1 MEEELGRPVSLGE
14 VFLRTHTRADGT
26 FVDDKAK
33 LIAEAYKKN
42 LQERISE
49 MDADDMDDAS
59 SEQPTTLPLSIEER
73 NELFLQSTETDKKG
87 NIFGLGSLVETLEK
101 GNGKESYGSSDTTI
115 LEMKS
120 QLETAN
126 RKIAEHEAD
135 NARRDEEQRVTKERM
150 EMFIAIMKIHNP
162 SLASLMDTQ
171 RPETTPAT
179 APSTSPDQT

>member
-1 MEEELGRPVSLGE
+1 MGRPVSLGE

-73 NELFLQSTETDKKG
+73 NELFLQVYICLHFSE
-87 NIFGLGSLVETLEK
+87 
-101 GNGKESYGSSDTTI
+101 NGF
-115 LEMKS
+115 LM
-120 QLETAN
+120 
-126 RKIAEHEAD
+126 
-135 NARRDEEQRVTKERM
+135 ARFVVS
-150 EMFIAIMKIHNP
+150 IV
-162 SLASLMDTQ
+162 SVY
-171 RPETTPAT
+171 
-179 APSTSPDQT
+179 